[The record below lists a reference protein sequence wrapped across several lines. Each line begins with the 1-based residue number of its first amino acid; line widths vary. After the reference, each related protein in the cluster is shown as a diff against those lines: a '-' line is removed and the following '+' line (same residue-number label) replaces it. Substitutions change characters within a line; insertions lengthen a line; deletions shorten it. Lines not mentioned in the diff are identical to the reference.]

1 MTDANTEPTGRE
13 YDRLA
18 MEARSPARYLAPI
31 ALVATIAG
39 TYLIV
44 HHGATRHGSAAAAEQ
59 PRSGGRGAVPRNRS
73 ASTKFYVVQSGDNLS
88 SIAAR
93 KRVTLSTLESLN
105 PALDPNSLQTG
116 QRIRLRR

>member
-44 HHGATRHGSAAAAEQ
+44 HHGATRHGSAAAAVFCVFAAGEATA
-59 PRSGGRGAVPRNRS
+59 RADAAGGCDFAVARAEVAVRRVLGI
-73 ASTKFYVVQSGDNLS
+73 AS
-88 SIAAR
+88 R
-93 KRVTLSTLESLN
+93 W
-105 PALDPNSLQTG
+105 
-116 QRIRLRR
+116 